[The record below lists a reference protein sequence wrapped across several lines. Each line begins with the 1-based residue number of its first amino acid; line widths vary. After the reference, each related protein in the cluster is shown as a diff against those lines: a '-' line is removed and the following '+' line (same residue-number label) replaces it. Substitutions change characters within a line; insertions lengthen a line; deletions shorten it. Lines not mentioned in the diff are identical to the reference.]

1 MTLTPSPRISN
12 LTLRPLRIC
21 PGTSKCHP
29 PWCLR
34 LFLLLVFS
42 ANAAF
47 SGTIVKTLPGF
58 DGELPFK
65 LETGYVRV
73 GTSEMFYYFIESE
86 GNPKEDPLLLWY
98 SGGPGCS
105 ALNGL
110 IYEIGPLAFNI
121 TEYEGGIPSL
131 MYYPYSWTKTA
142 SILFVDA
149 PVGTGFSFPLTP
161 EGFAT
166 SDTLAAK
173 EIYQFLRKWLME
185 HPQYLKLQLF
195 VGADSYSGISATL
208 VVQHV
213 LDGNLDTNLTQLN
226 LKGYILGC
234 PEIDGKITANAKIV
248 FTHRIG
254 LISDELY
261 NSLVEEITLIQP
273 QKNPACY
280 ENLQLINKCTKDL
293 YKNNI
298 LEPKCT
304 WASPESADE
313 PARRLLEENAEG
325 FILSPPRI
333 PEFWCRNFNYA
344 LSYIW
349 ANDQNVRA
357 ALNIREFTIG
367 RDASKSLN
375 YGRDVKSVL
384 DYHRNFT
391 NKGLQ
396 ALVYNGDHDL
406 IIPNLATQGWIGK
419 LNLTI
424 VNDWRPWLVDGQ
436 IAGYTIKYSE
446 NGYRLTYATV
456 KARRLKKR
464 ITEEVDTHRKSPS
477 VGNVITCLRGL
488 FTTILSR
495 ESLHFRNSG
504 N

>member
-1 MTLTPSPRISN
+1 MSST
-12 LTLRPLRIC
+12 
-21 PGTSKCHP
+21 
-29 PWCLR
+29 WCLR

-86 GNPKEDPLLLWY
+86 GNPREDPLLLWY

-213 LDGNLDTNLTQLN
+213 LDGNLDTNLMQLN

-261 NSLVEEITLIQP
+261 NATKVTCGGDYFDTTSE
-273 QKNPACY
+273 NPACY

-349 ANDQNVRA
+349 ANDQSVRA
-357 ALNIREFTIG
+357 ALNIREGTVHDWK
-367 RDASKSLN
+367 RCNKSLN
-375 YGRDVKSVL
+375 YGKDVKSVL

-456 KARRLKKR
+456 KGGGHTPQESKRRQCYNMFERFIHYYPL
-464 ITEEVDTHRKSPS
+464 
-477 VGNVITCLRGL
+477 
-488 FTTILSR
+488 
-495 ESLHFRNSG
+495 
-504 N
+504 

>member
-1 MTLTPSPRISN
+1 MAACNKMSS
-12 LTLRPLRIC
+12 
-21 PGTSKCHP
+21 SS
-29 PWCLR
+29 CLR
-34 LFLLLVFS
+34 LFLLLMFS
-42 ANAAF
+42 ATAVF

-73 GTSEMFYYFIESE
+73 GTSEVFYYFIESE
-86 GNPKEDPLLLWY
+86 GNPKQDPLLLWY

-110 IYEIGPLAFNI
+110 VYEIGPLAFNI
-121 TEYEGGIPSL
+121 TDYEGGMPSL

-149 PVGTGFSFPLTP
+149 PVGTGFSFALTP
-161 EGFAT
+161 DGFAT
-166 SDTLAAK
+166 SDTLAAR

-195 VGADSYSGISATL
+195 VGADSYSGISATM

-213 LDGNLDTNLTQLN
+213 LDGNLDKNLTQLN

-234 PEIDGKITANAKIV
+234 PEIDGKITTNEKMV

-261 NSLVEEITLIQP
+261 NATRDTCGGDYYDTTSE
-273 QKNPACY
+273 NPACY
-280 ENLQLINKCTKDL
+280 ENLKLIDKCTKDI

-304 WASPESADE
+304 WASPESNE
-313 PARRLLEENAEG
+313 PARQLLEENSEG

-349 ANDQNVRA
+349 ANDQSVRN
-357 ALNIREFTIG
+357 ALNIREGTVPDWK
-367 RDASKSLN
+367 RCNKTLN
-375 YGRDVKSVL
+375 YERDVSSVL

-406 IIPNLATQGWIGK
+406 IIPNTATQGWIGK

-436 IAGYTIKYSE
+436 VAGYTTKYSE

-456 KARRLKKR
+456 KGGGHTPQESKRRECYEMFERFIHYYPL
-464 ITEEVDTHRKSPS
+464 
-477 VGNVITCLRGL
+477 
-488 FTTILSR
+488 
-495 ESLHFRNSG
+495 
-504 N
+504 